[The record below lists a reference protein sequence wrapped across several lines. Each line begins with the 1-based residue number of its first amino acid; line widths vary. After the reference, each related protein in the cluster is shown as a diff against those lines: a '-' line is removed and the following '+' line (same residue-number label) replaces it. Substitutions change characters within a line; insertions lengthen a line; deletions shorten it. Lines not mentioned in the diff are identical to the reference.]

1 VRLALASITVLAL
14 VGAPVSGAASITVK
28 LTTSSAKP
36 VVGQPWR
43 YTVSVRS
50 ASGAPLR
57 AQVKL
62 QLLLGTTVVGCWKGG
77 AMVQCFGANAGDWIG
92 FRGKKSGVLRF
103 PAQSLGV
110 TLTFRATV
118 KVQGQT
124 RKLRAPV
131 TVQSAPPPLPP

>member
-1 VRLALASITVLAL
+1 MRAALASIAVLAL
-14 VGAPVSGAASITVK
+14 VGASTSAAASITVK

-43 YTVSVRS
+43 YTVTVRS

-57 AQVKL
+57 AQMKL

-77 AMVQCFGANAGDWIG
+77 AMVQCFGANAGEWIG
-92 FRGKKSGVLRF
+92 FKGKRSGVLRF

-118 KVQGQT
+118 RVQGQT

-131 TVQSAPPPLPP
+131 TVQPAPAPLPS